1 MFDLVFDLSP
11 FTLGVLFSP
20 QLFEVLHFLAENF
33 IFSYMG
39 LALFTFQNHIF
50 SPIFILGA
58 FVSFIG
64 GGGGMRNKDSPIF
77 VLGQELGHCLFWW
90 ICALKKHKSELV
102 WCHAFEVLHHFKP
115 P

>member
-1 MFDLVFDLSP
+1 MRHDVWCLLL
-11 FTLGVLFSP
+11 TLGLCLFFL

-58 FVSFIG
+58 FVSF
-64 GGGGMRNKDSPIF
+64 
-77 VLGQELGHCLFWW
+77 H
-90 ICALKKHKSELV
+90 
-102 WCHAFEVLHHFKP
+102 
-115 P
+115 

>member
-11 FTLGVLFSP
+11 FTLGALFSP

-58 FVSFIG
+58 FVSFFWG
-64 GGGGMRNKDSPIF
+64 GDMTNKDSPIF
-77 VLGQELGHCLFWW
+77 VLGQELGQRLFWW

-102 WCHAFEVLHHFKP
+102 CCRAFEVLRHFKP